1 MVIGKHPLSVFY
13 HSSKGIE
20 KSQKFAKN
28 SLDFFEKPDII
39 TECNKGV
46 IPHRPSCVQHYRHFG
61 FSARFACEN
70 ETYAPRLVH
79 KSFFILN

>member
-20 KSQKFAKN
+20 KSQKVHK
-28 SLDFFEKPDII
+28 FFLIFWGLSVII
-39 TECNKGV
+39 TFCHEGV
-46 IPHRPSCVQHYRHFG
+46 IPHRFACAQHYRHFG

-70 ETYAPRLVH
+70 ETYAPSMVH
-79 KSFFILN
+79 KSFLF